1 MSQPKLSPAVFLD
14 RDDTLMPNVPYC
26 GDPKKVEAYPKA
38 PEALR
43 RLREAGFQLI
53 MVSNQSG
60 VGRGYITEEQVAAV
74 NAELYRQLGLEL
86 DSIYLCYEDPN
97 NPATIPASGI
107 SERKPSP
114 VLVHRAA
121 AERNLDLARSFF
133 VGDRMADVRCGRNAG
148 IPSVMLTTNP
158 EDQHFEAAKAE
169 AEVVVPG
176 IAEAAE
182 WILRQVSGPVAEGA
196 KLSHE

>member
-1 MSQPKLSPAVFLD
+1 MSQPAVFLD

-26 GDPKKVEAYPKA
+26 GDPAQVEVFPEA

-60 VGRGYITEEQVAAV
+60 VGRGYTTEEQVAAV
-74 NAELYRQLGLEL
+74 NAELHRQLGLEL
-86 DSIYLCYEDPN
+86 DGIYLCYEDPN
-97 NPATIPASGI
+97 NAETIPANGV

-121 AERNLDLARSFF
+121 AEMDLELTQSFF
-133 VGDRMADVRCGRNAG
+133 VGDRLADVRCGRNAG

-158 EDQHFEAAKAE
+158 DDKRFEEAKAE
-169 AEVVVPG
+169 ADVVVPG
-176 IAEAAE
+176 IAEAVD
-182 WILRQVSGPVAEGA
+182 WILAQELGRIAGEA
-196 KLSHE
+196 KLSGE